1 MNPGKKQYIF
11 YSNMHQ
17 SWSKI
22 DMTWMTP
29 ELNGNVQEIEIETK
43 LWAGH
48 NPVKISWKAHKRKI
62 RWTLNQSITKE
73 KEFIWMMEKEIEFF
87 KENRKDDT
95 VLPNVCDTS
104 EAIIRGLATTFI
116 AKKNKKKKQ
125 Y

>member
-22 DMTWMTP
+22 DMIWMIP

-62 RWTLNQSITKE
+62 
-73 KEFIWMMEKEIEFF
+73 MDF
-87 KENRKDDT
+87 KPIYKKRERIYMDDGKRNT
-95 VLPNVCDTS
+95 VFS
-104 EAIIRGLATTFI
+104 GLKGAH
-116 AKKNKKKKQ
+116 KKLRFSQK
-125 Y
+125 